1 MLTIPATGAVRRIKT
16 TAAYHLLPL
25 FRTAASSSVCKEN
38 PGMKASQP
46 AGTPGSGG
54 PSSHQPNFNTLPHS
68 AVDPVGHSP
77 DTPPPP
83 LSAPY
88 FPAGSA
94 KPKPP
99 PPPLDPSGSAKPP
112 PPLDPSGSAKPLPT
126 AAAAYSEIPQP
137 PGLPFLR
144 NMVQLLWAE
153 NTVHMDRFHGR
164 LKNQYGDIYR
174 QATLSRHSAVI
185 QNIDQLNSNDA
196 FYCLSLRQKSWEVNE
211 GNLP

>member
-1 MLTIPATGAVRRIKT
+1 MLTIRASEAVCRIKT

-25 FRTAASSSVCKEN
+25 RTAATSSVCQEK
-38 PGMKASQP
+38 PGMKASP
-46 AGTPGSGG
+46 PGNGS
-54 PSSHQPNFNTLPHS
+54 PSSRQPPIIQNVNPPPSPPSAPDPVQHSPGTLP
-68 AVDPVGHSP
+68 
-77 DTPPPP
+77 PPR
-83 LSAPY
+83 SAPY

-99 PPPLDPSGSAKPP
+99 PLG
-112 PPLDPSGSAKPLPT
+112 KPLPT

-164 LKNQYGDIYR
+164 LKDQYGDIYR
-174 QATLSRHSAVI
+174 QARGLRCVVILHS
-185 QNIDQLNSNDA
+185 
-196 FYCLSLRQKSWEVNE
+196 
-211 GNLP
+211 